1 MLKQKYFLTGIFILS
16 AERQPI
22 KLAWRKIVWLR
33 LFHPDFGEFDY
44 MYMVV
49 ILLLIS
55 WIAWLIGKV
64 LNLLISNKERKE
76 KNTKINNIVDFL
88 YLKFR
93 QDIDMTYA
101 VFFAIYLVFYR
112 HEKAIAYLILLLFG
126 LYLGKKIA
134 IRANRYIVD
143 QANKKNTP

>member
-1 MLKQKYFLTGIFILS
+1 MDDSLGASVYS
-16 AERQPI
+16 
-22 KLAWRKIVWLR
+22 
-33 LFHPDFGEFDY
+33 
-44 MYMVV
+44 
-49 ILLLIS
+49 
-55 WIAWLIGKV
+55 
-64 LNLLISNKERKE
+64 KEC
-76 KNTKINNIVDFL
+76 
-88 YLKFR
+88 
-93 QDIDMTYA
+93 YA

>member
-1 MLKQKYFLTGIFILS
+1 
-16 AERQPI
+16 
-22 KLAWRKIVWLR
+22 
-33 LFHPDFGEFDY
+33 
-44 MYMVV
+44 MYGVKNSRCSFAVV
-49 ILLLIS
+49 LHFAF
-55 WIAWLIGKV
+55 WY
-64 LNLLISNKERKE
+64 
-76 KNTKINNIVDFL
+76 VDFL

-126 LYLGKKIA
+126 LYLGNKIA
-134 IRANRYIVD
+134 IRANRHIVD

>member
-1 MLKQKYFLTGIFILS
+1 MGDIFIL
-16 AERQPI
+16 I
-22 KLAWRKIVWLR
+22 FKKITILNSILMIVHC

-93 QDIDMTYA
+93 QDIDMTYD
-101 VFFAIYLVFYR
+101 VFYR

>member
-1 MLKQKYFLTGIFILS
+1 MGDIFIL
-16 AERQPI
+16 I
-22 KLAWRKIVWLR
+22 FKKITILNSILMIVHC

-112 HEKAIAYLILLLFG
+112 QEKAIAYLILLLFG

>member
-1 MLKQKYFLTGIFILS
+1 MGDAFIL
-16 AERQPI
+16 I
-22 KLAWRKIVWLR
+22 FKKITILNSILMIVHC

-44 MYMVV
+44 MYIVI

-55 WIAWLIGKV
+55 WISWLIGKV
-64 LNLLISNKERKE
+64 LNLFLSNKGQKE
-76 KNTKINNIVDFL
+76 KNTKTNNIVNLL
-88 YLKFR
+88 YLKFI

-112 HEKAIAYLILLLFG
+112 HEKAYLILLLFG